1 MKPLNERLYIY
12 IIGMWYESR
21 CKDKTMIKRIIEEE
35 IQNNPEMEFKK
46 LRLHTLRRCKSEL

>member
-21 CKDKTMIKRIIEEE
+21 CKDKNEIKRIIEEE
-35 IQNNPEMEFKK
+35 IKINPDMDFKK
-46 LRLHTLRRCKSEL
+46 LRVRTLRRCKSEL